1 MHTRILILAVLVL
14 GQVASTPAATRHWD
28 GGGTSGFWDTAAN
41 WSNNVAVVN
50 GDALFFPTNV
60 ARLINTN
67 RASANL
73 TNFDTLRFTGAGYQV
88 FSVPSINLTNGLTN
102 ASSINTSNTLNA
114 ALQLRRNQTWA
125 VGGRTSLTLNS
136 NVNWTGLFLTNDL
149 DGTLV
154 ANGNWNGSG
163 AAQFIKTGGGRLELN
178 GTLNSIP
185 TVRVID
191 GTLQVDGMLTAAT
204 SFVISNSA
212 SLTGTGSV
220 SAFTCAGDFSP
231 GGSSTPGLLTM
242 TGAGNAAFTT
252 GARFFA
258 NIDGLSPGLDHD
270 QFRTP
275 TPPNLSGATL
285 LLLRSFAFPFSV
297 GQKFVIITNTGAAAQ
312 GTAFANLAQ
321 NARVT
326 NSGVVFQISY
336 TGGSGNDVELTVVDA
351 PFVGTGVTRTW
362 DGGGNNAFFSNPT
375 NWVGDVVPQDGDSI
389 LFPTGLPAADRLA
402 TNNLSIRFNQL
413 LCASNGG
420 STMTLRGQPLLLA
433 GGILATQE
441 SGGLLIDDTVSFL
454 NGGPIQ
460 VGAGNLVLDGPVN
473 NGGSDITISGG
484 SGQVLVNSVMS
495 GGGGLVVSNSGG
507 VELNNGNTYQ
517 GTTRLLRG
525 AVTVAAPSSL
535 GASTNGTFVA
545 EGIQILV
552 TSTRL
557 FENFISLTGS
567 VTFTATIT
575 SNILSAIEFGGTNTT
590 MLAGP
595 SATVDFFGPWSG
607 NGTVQLDQG
616 EYVLASTHAVAGG
629 IKVANRGRF
638 RVNGTGTSDITFGFA
653 GGTLSGTGS
662 VGRVGVSASPLGQ
675 GRIEPGNGPGILT
688 TSNLVLGATVTN
700 VFELNGTSPGSSHDQ
715 LRVLGTVNLANS
727 RLQLSLGYVPA
738 VGDTFVVIDND
749 GADPVTG
756 TFAGLAEG
764 ASVIAGTN
772 GLRLTYAGG
781 DGNDVA
787 LTVLEDPFVPTG
799 ITRTWDAG
807 GGNNRNWS
815 SAANWDNNTLPARG
829 DDLVFPASVSDAA
842 SLRFVQNNLPINS
855 AAFNRL
861 WFGGQGGTW
870 SIEGNAVKLFA
881 GVAATNAAAPTGNA
895 SFGNTKVELIGSQTW
910 SATNMNLAVNTPTF
924 LNGHTLTLASDPT
937 GSIFLQHALLS
948 PGTLVM
954 AGGNVNLFSADPS
967 FNVTVRIQ
975 GANVI
980 GGNSEFF
987 GEPWQM
993 SAGSFRPGATRIPGL
1008 QMTGGKLDLSGGF
1021 AGAIIAG
1028 DLTLAQPVNLFAQF
1042 DSATNPLLVVT
1053 GQVNLATA
1061 RLSVGFTDIALL
1073 GTPLMLIEKTSP
1085 GAITGR
1091 FVGLAEGGFR
1101 TATNEANG
1109 LVTRYRISYSGGDGN
1124 DVTLTPVAPPP
1135 TGLTRTW
1142 TGAGADALWP
1152 TLANWTGNT
1161 PPTNG
1166 DTAIFPV
1173 NAAQR
1178 ANSNASPGL
1187 VLDAIEWRGSNY
1199 LHSGTISLLSGLRH
1213 GAAGGTNSISEALLL
1228 TYGANTWAVSN
1239 SAATLRVARENEEEA
1254 GSVEGLGP
1262 VTKTGAGVLELENL
1276 NFDVSGGL
1284 LANGGI
1290 TRLRSMDFTDG
1301 SSLFVQAGRVEAIGV
1316 SAESVLA
1323 TNGELTLLFAPVLD
1337 EPGEVFGGLFAFGGA
1352 TLDSNLTLTVQWT
1365 NGVSAALQAPTL
1377 ALNGARLNV
1386 TTPGGLP
1393 ADERIRIAQYDF
1405 GGLTGEFANL
1415 PEGAV
1420 TNIAGRDWEIHY
1432 AVEILGESASTH
1444 FITLSPPVL
1453 APRFT
1458 SIERLENGDVI
1469 LRGTANP
1476 GATVNIEAAEAL
1488 ETFILIGST
1497 VANGAGQFTFIDN
1510 SGALTQRFYQAVL
1523 PTP

>member
-60 ARLINTN
+60 VRLINTN

-73 TNFDTLRFTGAGYQV
+73 TNFDSLRFTGAGYQV
-88 FSVPSINLTNGLTN
+88 FSVPTINLTNGLTN

-191 GTLQVDGMLTAAT
+191 GTLQVDGTLTAAT

-242 TGAGNAAFTT
+242 TGAGNVAFTT

-285 LLLRSFAFPFSV
+285 LLLRSFSFSFSV

-312 GTAFANLAQ
+312 STAFANLAQ

-362 DGGGNNAFFSNPT
+362 DGGGATPGFSVAA
-375 NWVGDVVPQDGDSI
+375 NWVGDVAPQEGDSI
-389 LFPTGLPAADRLA
+389 LFPTDLLTPDNVA
-402 TNNLSIRFNQL
+402 TNDLNIRFHHL
-413 LCASNGG
+413 LCASSGG
-420 STMTLRGQPLLLA
+420 GITLRGNPLLLG
-433 GGILATQE
+433 GGIIATQA
-441 SGGLLIDDTVSFL
+441 SGALAVFTSVSFL

-460 VGAGNLVLDGPVN
+460 TASGNVILHGSVT
-473 NGGSDITISGG
+473 NGGADLTLTGG
-484 SGQVLVNSVMS
+484 SGRVEFGGVMS
-495 GGGGLVVSNSGG
+495 GDGGLVVSNNGG
-507 VELNNGNTYQ
+507 ALLNNGNIYK
-517 GTTRLLRG
+517 GTTRLFRG
-525 AVTVAAPSSL
+525 PVTIGAPASL
-535 GASTNGTFVA
+535 GDSGSGPTFIASGA
-545 EGIQILV
+545 ILTV

-557 FENFISLTGS
+557 FESSISLTGRI
-567 VTFTATIT
+567 TFPDTTTNIT
-575 SNILSAIEFGGTNTT
+575 SAITIHGTNAEMVGFPGEIISFVGPVTGDGSLLLNQGNFVFGGSH
-590 MLAGP
+590 AI
-595 SATVDFFGPWSG
+595 ASG
-607 NGTVQLDQG
+607 IT
-616 EYVLASTHAVAGG
+616 
-629 IKVANRGRF
+629 IANRGSLRA
-638 RVNGTGTSDITFGFA
+638 NGSGDTDITIGNFD
-653 GGTLSGTGS
+653 GTIGGTGS
-662 VGRVGVSASPLGQ
+662 VGRVSVLLAGT
-675 GRIEPGNGPGILT
+675 GRMEPGQSPGVLT
-688 TSNLVLGATVTN
+688 TSNLVLNGTVTN
-700 VFELNGTSPGSSHDQ
+700 VFELNGTSPGSGHDQ

-727 RLQLSLGYVPA
+727 RLQLSLGYVPS

-829 DDLVFPASVSDAA
+829 DDLVFPASVSEAA

-855 AAFNRL
+855 AAFNRI

-870 SIEGNAVKLFA
+870 SIQGNAVKLFA
-881 GVAATNAAAPTGNA
+881 GVVATNAAAPAGNA
-895 SFGNTKVELIGSQTW
+895 SFGNSKVELIGSQTW

-924 LNGHTLTLASDPT
+924 LNGHTLTLASDT
-937 GSIFLQHALLS
+937 SGGVFLQHSLLS

-954 AGGNVNLFSADPS
+954 AAGNVNLFSADPS

-1021 AGAIIAG
+1021 ASAIIAG
-1028 DLTLAQPVNLFAQF
+1028 DLTLAQPVNVFAQF

-1053 GQVNLATA
+1053 GHVNLATA
-1061 RLSVGFTDIALL
+1061 RLTLGFADIALL
-1073 GTPLMLIEKTSP
+1073 GTPLTLIEKTSP
-1085 GAITGR
+1085 GAITGG

-1316 SAESVLA
+1316 SVESVLA
-1323 TNGELTLLFAPVLD
+1323 TNGELALLFAPVLD

-1352 TLDSNLTLTVQWT
+1352 TLGSNLTLTVQWT
-1365 NGVSAALQAPTL
+1365 NGVSAALQTLTL
-1377 ALNGARLNV
+1377 ALNGARLNI

-1432 AVEILGESASTH
+1432 AVEILGESASTR

-1458 SIERLENGDVI
+1458 SIKRLGNGDVI
-1469 LRGTANP
+1469 LHGTASP
-1476 GATVNIEAAEAL
+1476 GATVNVEASETLEAF
-1488 ETFILIGST
+1488 TFIGST